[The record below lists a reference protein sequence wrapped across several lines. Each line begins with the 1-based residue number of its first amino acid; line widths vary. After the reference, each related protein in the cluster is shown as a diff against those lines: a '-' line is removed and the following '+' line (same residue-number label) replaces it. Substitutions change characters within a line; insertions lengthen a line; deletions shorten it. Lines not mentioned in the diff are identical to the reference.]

1 MGKEKIMDIMNDI
14 FYTNRQVLI
23 KTIKAIRVNWK
34 IFLVGISY
42 FIFSLIIWRIASLA
56 WILSGL
62 IIAVFQSAVISDFLY
77 LMERI
82 IKYGHFT
89 MRDFKEGFKIYI
101 WKAYSVLILFW
112 FARYG
117 LNLFFG
123 RLMAISIGGI
133 GIWFIIEIFVFM
145 ALNPLPEVMYQKY
158 NQGFDM
164 ITGAFEFVKENWL
177 EWFVPNVLIAIVLYW
192 MFGLAMK
199 PFAAVSGI
207 FINGAASLMMIFTMM
222 MLPLVI
228 SFFMIYRGFLF
239 RILDR
244 STRRKRIYQY
254 RMGHEE

>member
-1 MGKEKIMDIMNDI
+1 MEILSDI
-14 FYTNRQVLI
+14 FYTNREVLK
-23 KTIKAIRVNWK
+23 KTIKAISVNWK

-42 FIFSLIIWRIASLA
+42 FIFSLLIWRIASLA

-77 LMERI
+77 LMEKI

-89 MRDFKEGFKIYI
+89 MRDFKEGFKVYI

-123 RLMAISIGGI
+123 RAMSASVGGI
-133 GIWFIIEIFVFM
+133 SIWFIIELIAFM

-164 ITGAFEFVKENWL
+164 ISGAFEFVKENWL
-177 EWFVPNVLIAIVLYW
+177 EWFIPNILIAVVLYW
-192 MFGLAMK
+192 MFELAMT

-207 FINGAASLMMIFTMM
+207 FINGASSVMMIFILI
-222 MLPLVI
+222 MLPLVF
-228 SFFMIYRGFLF
+228 SFFMIYRGFLV

-254 RMGHEE
+254 RIGHEE

>member
-1 MGKEKIMDIMNDI
+1 MPILNDI
-14 FYTNRQVLI
+14 YYTNREVLK
-23 KTIKAIRVNWK
+23 KTLKAMTVNWK
-34 IFLVGISY
+34 IFLVGMVY
-42 FIFSLIIWRIASLA
+42 FVFSLLIWQVAAKA

-77 LMERI
+77 LMEQI
-82 IKYGHFT
+82 IKKGKFT
-89 MRDFKEGFKIYI
+89 MNDFKEGFKVYI

-112 FARYG
+112 FVRYG
-117 LNLFFG
+117 LSLFLG
-123 RLMAISIGGI
+123 RVLSASIGGI
-133 GIWFIIEIFVFM
+133 SLWLIIEIVIFM

-164 ITGAFEFVKENWL
+164 ISGAFEFTKENWI

-199 PFAAVSGI
+199 PFYAVSGI
-207 FINGAASLMMIFTMM
+207 FISGAGTVMLIAVLIT
-222 MLPLVI
+222 LPLVF

-244 STRRKRIYQY
+244 STRRKRLYQY
-254 RMGHEE
+254 KIGHEE

>member
-1 MGKEKIMDIMNDI
+1 MQILNDI
-14 FYTNRQVLI
+14 YYTNREVLK
-23 KTIKAIRVNWK
+23 KTIKAITANWK
-34 IFLVGISY
+34 IFLVGMAY
-42 FIFSLIIWRIASLA
+42 FIFSLLIWQIAARA

-77 LMERI
+77 LMEQI
-82 IKYGHFT
+82 IKKGKFT
-89 MRDFKEGFKIYI
+89 MNDFKEGFKVYI

-112 FARYG
+112 FVRYG
-117 LNLFFG
+117 LSLFLG
-123 RLMAISIGGI
+123 RVLSASIGGI
-133 GIWFIIEIFVFM
+133 SLWFVIEIVIFM

-164 ITGAFEFVKENWL
+164 ISGAFDFIKENWI

-199 PFAAVSGI
+199 PFSAVSGI
-207 FINGAASLMMIFTMM
+207 FISGAGTVMLIAVLIT
-222 MLPLVI
+222 LPLVF

-244 STRRKRIYQY
+244 STRRKRLYQY
-254 RMGHEE
+254 KIGHEE